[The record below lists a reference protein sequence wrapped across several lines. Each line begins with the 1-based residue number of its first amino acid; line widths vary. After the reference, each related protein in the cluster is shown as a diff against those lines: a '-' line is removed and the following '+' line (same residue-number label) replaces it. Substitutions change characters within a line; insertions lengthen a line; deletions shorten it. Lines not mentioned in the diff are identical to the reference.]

1 MHENQ
6 PCIGPRNN
14 ISTSIILIYYMYI
27 YIYNIIIYSNKYYTY
42 YLYTYYTYFYII
54 LYYIML
60 YYIILYNFKP
70 WWFCFG
76 VTVKIKK
83 CRSNIWLE
91 SVFWLSCAVYCQ
103 KHFFSSEIL
112 LDSVLCY
119 PSLWLK
125 GLLTLSFF
133 LTLTTTMHFLLGF
146 LKPHLINC
154 NVCKTQL
161 LGSWPVPGKMS
172 ILHQF

>member
-1 MHENQ
+1 MYFPSILKIHNNVWWDINQ
-6 PCIGPRNN
+6 NWNDC
-14 ISTSIILIYYMYI
+14 L
-27 YIYNIIIYSNKYYTY
+27 
-42 YLYTYYTYFYII
+42 
-54 LYYIML
+54 
-60 YYIILYNFKP
+60 
-70 WWFCFG
+70 
-76 VTVKIKK
+76 VKIKIDKK
-83 CRSNIWLE
+83 CCE
-91 SVFWLSCAVYCQ
+91 SWRPNYAVQLHNQKNKKLLCELQKLAFIMYIMCSILS
-103 KHFFSSEIL
+103 KTLFFISEIL

-133 LTLTTTMHFLLGF
+133 LALTTAMHFLLGF